1 MPQDRCGCETV
12 EADQAL
18 EENLGVIELLS
29 QGACEAEQTT
39 AE

>member
-18 EENLGVIELLS
+18 EENLGETELFP
-29 QGACEAEQTT
+29 QGAG
-39 AE
+39 